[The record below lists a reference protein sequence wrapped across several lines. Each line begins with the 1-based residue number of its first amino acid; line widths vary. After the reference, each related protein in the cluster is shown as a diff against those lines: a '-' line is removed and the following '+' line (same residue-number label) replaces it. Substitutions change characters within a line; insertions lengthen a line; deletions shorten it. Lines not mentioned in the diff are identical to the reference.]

1 MKVAMI
7 WAQDVNGVL
16 GNGREMLWHVPG
28 DFKHFKATTLGYPVI
43 MGRGSWEALGGK
55 PLSGRLNVVITG
67 QEGYEAEGA
76 EVAHSLEQAVAVART
91 SAELVWIVGGAR
103 VYAEAMSVADEL
115 VVTDLDLEVAP
126 APDLVYAP
134 TIDAETWQADS
145 ERSDVQWRPQSGDAR
160 WKVTTYV
167 RRRAA

>member
-1 MKVAMI
+1 
-7 WAQDVNGVL
+7 
-16 GNGREMLWHVPG
+16 
-28 DFKHFKATTLGYPVI
+28 
-43 MGRGSWEALGGK
+43 
-55 PLSGRLNVVITG
+55 
-67 QEGYEAEGA
+67 
-76 EVAHSLEQAVAVART
+76 
-91 SAELVWIVGGAR
+91 
-103 VYAEAMSVADEL
+103 MSVADEL